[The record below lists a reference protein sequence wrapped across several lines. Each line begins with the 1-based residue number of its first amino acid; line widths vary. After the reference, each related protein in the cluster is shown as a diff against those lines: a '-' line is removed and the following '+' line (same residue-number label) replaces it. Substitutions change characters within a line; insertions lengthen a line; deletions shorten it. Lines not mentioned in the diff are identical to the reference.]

1 MNISLRQYWSL
12 LARYLRP
19 LRPRVLLL
27 AVLLLA
33 ALALQLVGPQILR
46 RFIDAVAS
54 QASVDLVMLALLFVG
69 VALAEQIVSVL
80 ARYAT
85 LDIGWRATNSLRR
98 DLVDHCLSLDM
109 AFHNAHTPG
118 EMIERVDGDVG
129 EMASFFAQFV
139 IQILLNGLLLTGILV
154 LLFVEHWLVGLSFTA
169 FALVSMLALWRLRSV
184 GMPHWQ
190 AAQEADARLYGYLEE
205 RLAGT
210 QDVRALGAVPYVL
223 HRFYG
228 LMSRAYRRTLKAGQ
242 LTSVMF
248 NLLYFLVAAA
258 TAVALVL
265 GAYLYD
271 TRQASLGT
279 VFMIFYYAQLVTN
292 PINAI
297 TSQLDDLQHA
307 GAAFARVGE
316 LLETRARIED
326 GPGVEFPPGALSVEL
341 EGVTFGYEPER
352 RVLHDVTL
360 HLEPGTVLGLL
371 GRTGSGKTTITRLIL
386 RFYDPQEG
394 RVRLGGHVLRR
405 ARSEDIGRHV
415 AMVTQNVQLFAGS
428 LRDNLTLFDPAVPD
442 ERILAALDDLGLSAW
457 YGALPEGLDT
467 LLPSGGGGLS
477 AGEAQLLAF
486 ARVFLRNPGLVI
498 LDEASSRLDPA
509 TEALLERAID
519 RLIEGRTAI
528 VIAHR
533 LSTVERVDQ
542 IAIVEDGRIVEHGAR
557 LALAAEPSS
566 RFSALLRVGLEEV
579 LA

>member
-1 MNISLRQYWSL
+1 MSIPVHQYWSL

-19 LRPRVLLL
+19 LRARVLLL

-69 VALAEQIVSVL
+69 VALADQIVSVL

-85 LDIGWRATNSLRR
+85 LDVGWRATNSLRR
-98 DLVDHCLSLDM
+98 DLVDHCLSLDL

-129 EMASFFAQFV
+129 EMTSFLAQFV
-139 IQILLNGLLLTGILV
+139 IQILLNGLLLVGILV
-154 LLFVEHWLVGLSFTA
+154 LLFIEHWMVGLSFTA
-169 FALVSMLALWRLRSV
+169 FALVSMLALWRLRSI

-205 RLAGT
+205 RLTGT

-228 LMSRAYRRTLKAGQ
+228 LMSHAYRRTLKAGQ

-271 TRQASLGT
+271 TGQASLGT

-292 PINAI
+292 PIHAI

-316 LLETRARIED
+316 LLETRAKIED

-341 EGVTFGYEPER
+341 EGVTFGYELER
-352 RVLHDVTL
+352 PVLRNIDL
-360 HLEPGTVLGLL
+360 RLEPGTVLGLL

-394 RVRLGGHVLRR
+394 AVRLGGHDLRC
-405 ARSEDIGRHV
+405 ARTEDIGRHV
-415 AMVTQNVQLFAGS
+415 AMVTQNVQLFAGTI
-428 LRDNLTLFDPAVPD
+428 RDNLTLFDPTIPD
-442 ERILAALDDLGLSAW
+442 GRILAALEDLGLSAW
-457 YGALPEGLDT
+457 YGELPEGMDT

-486 ARVFLRNPGLVI
+486 ARVFLRDPGLVI

-519 RLIEGRTAI
+519 KLIKGRTVI

-557 LALAAEPSS
+557 LDLAAEPSS

-579 LA
+579 RA